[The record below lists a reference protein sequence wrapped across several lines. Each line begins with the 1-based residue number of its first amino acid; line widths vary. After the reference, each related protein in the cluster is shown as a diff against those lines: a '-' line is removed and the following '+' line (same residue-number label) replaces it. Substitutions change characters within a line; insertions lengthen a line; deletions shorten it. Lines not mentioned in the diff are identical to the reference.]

1 LHNFVRA
8 RELIEKCTR
17 MMRAAAGE
25 LLISSLD
32 IQVQFWNALT
42 AARMVWTL
50 ERHNKDNNSRSRENE
65 RKKKKL
71 LLSAKK
77 SLAKLQLLSRHSPEN
92 LNGKVFMVEAE
103 LKALDGN
110 IDQAVVL
117 FQKAMDHAEENDLIS
132 DRALI
137 CEQAGLTLRFCGKE
151 DQALDYLE
159 DCCAFYRQW
168 GALIKVN
175 HVKGFVI
182 PQAIYA
188 WEE

>member
-1 LHNFVRA
+1 
-8 RELIEKCTR
+8 
-17 MMRAAAGE
+17 
-25 LLISSLD
+25 
-32 IQVQFWNALT
+32 
-42 AARMVWTL
+42 
-50 ERHNKDNNSRSRENE
+50 
-65 RKKKKL
+65 
-71 LLSAKK
+71 LSAKE
-77 SLAKLQLLSRHSPEN
+77 SLAKLQLLIRRSPEN

-117 FQKAMDHAEENDLIS
+117 FQKAMDHPEENDLIS

-175 HVKGFVI
+175 HVKEFVI

-188 WEE
+188 REEEYQEVWRCEKGVRRRRKGGFRQGGGPALVRVGGNWPGAECMYRMYDRVYRETVPHRTTSKGGDRRSD